1 MARTRMEKDMMG
13 LSFGER
19 RPSSSLPAALLMVL
33 ASCASLLAAPES
45 PTPSGSTPSG
55 TMAIGTPIR
64 FNLGGGSER
73 YRGTGWSK
81 TEQDFTWTEGNVAKL
96 NLPIP
101 ANAGALTL
109 TMNLGGL
116 TKPPTLVSQ
125 AVQVMVNGQKVADW
139 QVADPADFTA
149 QLPAEMTKAGGTLT
163 IELRIPNA
171 TTPKSLG
178 LGEDG
183 RLLGLRAYSLELK
196 RN

>member
-13 LSFGER
+13 VSFGER
-19 RPSSSLPAALLMVL
+19 RPSSSLSAALLVVL
-33 ASCASLLAAPES
+33 VSCGSLLAASES
-45 PTPSGSTPSG
+45 PTPSGSTTPG
-55 TMAIGTPIR
+55 TMAIGAPIR
-64 FNLGGGSER
+64 FNLGGGSEG

-116 TKPPTLVSQ
+116 TKPPTLASQ
-125 AVQVMVNGQKVADW
+125 AVQVVVNGQKVADW

-149 QLPAEMTKAGGTLT
+149 QLPAEMTKNGGTLT

-171 TTPKSLG
+171 TTPKALG

-183 RLLGLRAYSLELK
+183 RLLGIRAYSLELK
-196 RN
+196 RS